1 MKPEWSSTH
10 QSKMHFRTGAIENT
24 FREFAKSDSM
34 IESQTASQD
43 IEKKNPAKVVQ
54 ELETTSSTLTQSQN
68 ALNLNPV
75 GLQNL
80 GNTCF
85 MNCILQTLTHIPS
98 LRDYFLGDQHYCS
111 HPNGAYRHLSDSSH
125 DSFPPPP
132 PPTSSYNNG
141 GKNLCLVC
149 ELVTLFHEVS
159 CFLFEDMTLK
169 S

>member
-1 MKPEWSSTH
+1 MISKGKFNEW
-10 QSKMHFRTGAIENT
+10 QP
-24 FREFAKSDSM
+24 
-34 IESQTASQD
+34 SQKNLD
-43 IEKKNPAKVVQ
+43 LLKKNYNLQQPPLQQQQPLTIAAAAATIPQQQPQK
-54 ELETTSSTLTQSQN
+54 LTFKLKTSSII
-68 ALNLNPV
+68 
-75 GLQNL
+75 GLRGLINL

-132 PPTSSYNNG
+132 PPPTSSYNNG